1 MREGG
6 RSSSLILSY
15 ASMRDVSFR
24 AFRLVKSVILT
35 RVIANDLSGSAK
47 KIFKKSRIK
56 VWSVS
61 QKAVLLHPLSIR
73 KATRKG

>member
-1 MREGG
+1 MNICKIVYKMREGG

-15 ASMRDVSFR
+15 VSMRDVSFR

-47 KIFKKSRIK
+47 KSSKK
-56 VWSVS
+56 VS
-61 QKAVLLHPLSIR
+61 
-73 KATRKG
+73 

>member
-15 ASMRDVSFR
+15 ASKRDVSFR

-35 RVIANDLSGSAK
+35 RVIANDLPGSAK
-47 KIFKKSRIK
+47 ISSKKSRIK

>member
-35 RVIANDLSGSAK
+35 RVIANDLPGSAK
-47 KIFKKSRIK
+47 NLQKK
-56 VWSVS
+56 VS
-61 QKAVLLHPLSIR
+61 
-73 KATRKG
+73 